1 MRAATAPKPAT
12 IRVAYSPAEAAE
24 ALGLS
29 RATVHNLIRAG
40 EIASTKIGR
49 SRRIP
54 RSGAPADRTRRR
66 GPMPRVTRRG
76 RAVGS
81 PGARLGTALASGS
94 DSKRTRPGDRRTPPG
109 TSTG

>member
-54 RSGAPADRTRRR
+54 AAELQRIALEGADRCR
-66 GPMPRVTRRG
+66 G
-76 RAVGS
+76 
-81 PGARLGTALASGS
+81 
-94 DSKRTRPGDRRTPPG
+94 
-109 TSTG
+109 